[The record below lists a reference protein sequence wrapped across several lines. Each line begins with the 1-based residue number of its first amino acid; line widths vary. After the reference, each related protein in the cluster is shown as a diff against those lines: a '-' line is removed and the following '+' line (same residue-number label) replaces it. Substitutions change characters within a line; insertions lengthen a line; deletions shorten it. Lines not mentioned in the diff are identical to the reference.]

1 MSMGTDGH
9 FIPLVIFPEW
19 VTEFTAL
26 ETSAASWPFFWH
38 GFIIAECQWLSAG
51 RRERDFLN

>member
-1 MSMGTDGH
+1 MGTDGH